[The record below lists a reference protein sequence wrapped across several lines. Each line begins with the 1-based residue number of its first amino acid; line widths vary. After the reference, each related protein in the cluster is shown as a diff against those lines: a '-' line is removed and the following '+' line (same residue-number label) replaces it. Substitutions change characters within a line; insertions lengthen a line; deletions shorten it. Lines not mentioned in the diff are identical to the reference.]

1 MRWIV
6 QGFSLMVGFILVVL
20 SFEIL
25 ALDGPVREL
34 EKQTF

>member
-6 QGFSLMVGFILVVL
+6 QGFSLMVGFILAVL
-20 SFEIL
+20 DFVL
-25 ALDGPVREL
+25 LVLDEPVREL